1 MITRDPIQKD
11 FNFITVSRIH
21 YTVGTSRDHNKA
33 NKAILNFWLDD
44 LKVQKNIYAVQPRSQ
59 FLLSRPSTVQGCIGE
74 SLFTL
79 FASLTHAYHYLMTL
93 IK

>member
-1 MITRDPIQKD
+1 MVLFLRKIT
-11 FNFITVSRIH
+11 FLTVSSLSCISPLLFLRKI
-21 YTVGTSRDHNKA
+21 DFF
-33 NKAILNFWLDD
+33 ILVFFGKD
-44 LKVQKNIYAVQPRSQ
+44 LL
-59 FLLSRPSTVQGCIGE
+59 FCIGE